1 MTKGFHY
8 HRQFNAES
16 AQMKMKLV
24 YNAIKAEGSIIG
36 VGRMEEEPL
45 FEHFYSQYGPSFMK
59 DSPRQEVAVVETLDN
74 HLVACS
80 YTLLTW
86 VVEHYTAVHIY
97 FVIESVVERSLLWLM
112 AAREEL
118 STHNCSRTMV
128 SFEVGWDP

>member
-8 HRQFNAES
+8 LRQFNAES
-16 AQMKMKLV
+16 TQMKIKLV
-24 YNAIKAEGSIIG
+24 HNAIMAEGSIIG

-45 FEHFYSQYGPSFMK
+45 LGYFYTQYGPSFVK
-59 DSPRQEVAVVETLDN
+59 HSPRQEVAVVETLDN

-86 VVEHYTAVHIY
+86 MVDHYTAVHIY
-97 FVIESVVERSLLWLM
+97 FVIELVAERSLLWLM

-128 SFEVGWDP
+128 SFEVSCDP